1 MKNYQLKS
9 ALAEEVSKNNNA
21 PKQQKAKQI
30 FLGIDAHLA
39 RNQVA
44 RKKDN
49 GGIQAVQSFRFEEL
63 LLFAQKQLNLAEE
76 VYAVY
81 EAGPLGYVLY
91 RRLRELGI
99 KAYLS
104 APECLEQGGRKHN
117 KLDARKLAS
126 RLYSYVQGDKEMI
139 RVVRVPS
146 PEQERL
152 RAHSRQY
159 DQLVKTRKSLAAQG
173 RALVLSQGYGMMSG
187 AWWRPMAYSKWAS
200 LLPEWIRTQLEVGQ
214 ANLRLLDG
222 QIAQRKKEL
231 IQANQE
237 ALPKG
242 FGAQTMVQMDR
253 EIGDYRRFTN
263 RRTVGCFGGMVPRE
277 HSTGPNQRLGSI
289 TKVGSPRIRRL
300 ITEMVWRLPLF
311 QPNYPPIVQWRE
323 VLRGKNKV
331 LKKKA
336 AIAVGRRLFIDIWKM
351 RTGRTTAQELGLIL
365 NPPPPWAQNQPLDQ
379 NAPLRASANPA

>member
-1 MKNYQLKS
+1 MPWVLPGCWIASNLDNMKTLS
-9 ALAEEVSKNNNA
+9 ALTEEVRKNNDQ
-21 PKQQKAKQI
+21 KQPKAKQI

-49 GGIQAVQSFRFEEL
+49 GGIQAVQSLSFEEL
-63 LLFAQKQLNLAEE
+63 LLFAQKQLQLAEE

-81 EAGPLGYVLY
+81 EAGPLGYVLC

-99 KAYLS
+99 KAYVS
-104 APECLEQGGRKHN
+104 APECLEQGKRKHN

-126 RLYSYVQGDKEMI
+126 RLYSYVQGDSEMM

-146 PEQERL
+146 PQEEQL

-159 DQLVKTRKSLAAQG
+159 DQLVETRKSLAAQG
-173 RALVLSQGYGMMSG
+173 RALVLSQGYGMMKG
-187 AWWRPMAYSKWAS
+187 AWWRPIAYRKWRPFLA
-200 LLPEWIRTQLEVGQ
+200 EWLGAELDVWQ

-231 IQANQE
+231 IQANKE

-253 EIGDYRRFTN
+253 EIGDYHRFKTRRK
-263 RRTVGCFGGMVPRE
+263 VGCFGGFVPRE

-300 ITEMVWRLPLF
+300 IVEMVWRLPLF
-311 QPNYPPIVQWRE
+311 QPNYKPIVQWRE
-323 VLRGKNKV
+323 QLCGKNKV

-336 AIAVGRRLFIDIWKM
+336 AVAVGRRLLIDIWKM

-365 NPPPPWAQNQPLDQ
+365 NPPA
-379 NAPLRASANPA
+379 AH